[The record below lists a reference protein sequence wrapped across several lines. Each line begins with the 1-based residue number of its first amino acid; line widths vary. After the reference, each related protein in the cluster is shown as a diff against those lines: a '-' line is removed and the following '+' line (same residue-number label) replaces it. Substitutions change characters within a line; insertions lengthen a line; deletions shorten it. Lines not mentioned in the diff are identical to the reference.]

1 MRPHTQTARLSRH
14 PQAVDALLALGFLIC
29 ALLLGEQR
37 PSEGYPPLSGWG
49 YALTCLVNLPI
60 AVRRRWPVAVCAVI
74 CLLWAVYVGAGFWP
88 AVNSLAPLMAIY
100 TVASMRPPRTAF
112 GCAALVAGVWVYGGV
127 VSPHGSMPAVV
138 AQALVFPAVLVRFG
152 AHARQSAERGER
164 LTELTAQLRREQDE
178 KARRAVADEQARI
191 ARELHDVIAHHMSVI
206 SVQSGLARYVFATD
220 PATAAD
226 SLAVIEDTSSE
237 ALEEMRRMLTLLRD
251 GAVRA
256 GDGEAYTPMPAL
268 DRLGE
273 VVERVR
279 AGGVPVELT
288 VDGDVRPLPPGI
300 ELCAYRIVQE
310 ALTNVLKHARPA
322 TAQVSVTYLPSQ
334 LKVSIQDDGTGTESA
349 TPVDERVTGTG
360 HGLIGMRERAK
371 LYGGTVA
378 VGPRPEGGF
387 GVRLTLP
394 TSAVAANE
402 AQ

>member
-1 MRPHTQTARLSRH
+1 MDVA
-14 PQAVDALLALGFLIC
+14 LALGFLVC

-37 PSEGYPPLSGWG
+37 PSEGYPPLSAWG
-49 YALTCLVNLPI
+49 YVLTCLINLPI
-60 AVRRRWPVAVCAVI
+60 AVRRRRPVAVCAVI
-74 CLLWAVYVGAGFWP
+74 CLLWAAYVGAGFWP

-100 TVASMRPPRTAF
+100 TVASMRPLRTAA
-112 GCAALVAGVWVYGGV
+112 GCAALVAGVWIFGGV
-127 VSPHGSMPAVV
+127 VSPRGSMPAVV
-138 AQALVFPAVLVRFG
+138 AQAAVFPSVLVRFG
-152 AHARQSAERGER
+152 ARARQSAERGER
-164 LTELTAQLRREQDE
+164 LAELTAQLRREQDE

-206 SVQSGLARYVFATD
+206 AVQSGLARYVFRTD

-237 ALEEMRRMLTLLRD
+237 ALEEMRRMLTLLRS
-251 GAVRA
+251 GVIGSAS
-256 GDGEAYTPMPAL
+256 GDEPYTPMPAL
-268 DRLGE
+268 DGLGE

-279 AGGVPVELT
+279 AGGVPVELS
-288 VDGDVRPLPPGI
+288 VRGEVRPLPPGI

-322 TAQVSVTYLPSQ
+322 SAQVSVLYLPHQ
-334 LKVSIQDDGTGTESA
+334 LQVSITDDGVGAVSA

-394 TSAVAANE
+394 TSAMAAGNE
-402 AQ
+402 GQ